1 MEESDVILNAA
12 DGDEE
17 KEPADKRGAQL
28 GDARASR
35 GPTRRAR
42 HCAASNLKALYFL
55 KGISLDFVVWY
66 EALGMRSG
74 QVGQLLAIGPGM
86 ALVFLGDRFKL

>member
-1 MEESDVILNAA
+1 MSFLLQSSRRQRRAAAAHTFPFVASSMEESDVILNAA

-35 GPTRRAR
+35 SKTTFSEG
-42 HCAASNLKALYFL
+42 ASLGGLNFKAL
-55 KGISLDFVVWY
+55 
-66 EALGMRSG
+66 
-74 QVGQLLAIGPGM
+74 
-86 ALVFLGDRFKL
+86 

>member
-35 GPTRRAR
+35 STFSEGE
-42 HCAASNLKALYFL
+42 CASLGGLNFKAL
-55 KGISLDFVVWY
+55 
-66 EALGMRSG
+66 
-74 QVGQLLAIGPGM
+74 
-86 ALVFLGDRFKL
+86 